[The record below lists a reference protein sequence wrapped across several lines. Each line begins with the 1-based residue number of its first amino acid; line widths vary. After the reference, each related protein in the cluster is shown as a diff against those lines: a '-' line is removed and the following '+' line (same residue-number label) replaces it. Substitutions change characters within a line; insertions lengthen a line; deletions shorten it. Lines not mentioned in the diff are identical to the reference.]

1 MPGRH
6 ATAPRRAGHFD
17 AFDLARRGASITG
30 LIDAASLPRVADRL
44 DPEGGDARIA
54 WRIVGTVDGQG
65 RPALEVG
72 INGAVPLVCQR
83 CLQSFSWTVAQRTLL
98 LLARDEAELARID
111 AEDEHEVVLG
121 GTPHDA
127 VTLVE
132 DELLLTLPFSPRCD
146 QPECAEAVARVET
159 EQPGTS
165 PFGALAGFPR
175 VSPRKAKG

>member
-54 WRIVGTVDGQG
+54 WRIVGTADRLG

-72 INGAVPLVCQR
+72 IDGAVPLVCQR
-83 CLQSFSWTVAQRTLL
+83 CLQSFSWTLAQRTLL
-98 LLARDEAELARID
+98 LLARTEAELARLD
-111 AEDEHEVVLG
+111 GEDEHEVVLG
-121 GTPHDA
+121 TAPLDA
-127 VTLVE
+127 MTLVE
-132 DELLLTLPFSPRCD
+132 DELLLTLPFVPRC
-146 QPECAEAVARVET
+146 
-159 EQPGTS
+159 EQPDCASAATRTETRPPAAPSG
-165 PFGALAGFPR
+165 GLAVLGRAAL
-175 VSPRKAKG
+175 RKAK